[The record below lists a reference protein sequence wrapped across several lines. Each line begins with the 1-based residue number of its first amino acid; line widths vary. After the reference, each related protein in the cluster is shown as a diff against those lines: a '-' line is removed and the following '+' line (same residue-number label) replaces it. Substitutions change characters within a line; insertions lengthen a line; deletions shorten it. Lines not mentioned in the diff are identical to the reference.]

1 VRALPTL
8 PPLRLT
14 GAGASDATFH
24 LLWVVLFN
32 AVDEFGVREANDAL
46 GAGGPPELEPPDARA
61 QRRRVLADVEAA
73 KDKLFDEA
81 LHGALRIAGLAGVLA
96 SNGYLVRLSAPP
108 PAHIRC

>member
-1 VRALPTL
+1 VRPRPRV
-8 PPLRLT
+8 PPAFPRLT
-14 GAGASDATFH
+14 RAGASDATFH

-46 GAGGPPELEPPDARA
+46 APELEPPDARA

-96 SNGYLVRLSAPP
+96 SNGYLVRSAPR
-108 PAHIRC
+108 ARTCLY